1 MRTRTKGQSLVE
13 MAFILPILLM
23 VMFGIIDLGYYIYGY
38 STIYF
43 AARNGTEIA
52 HKLPPYPARLND
64 GSDACTARIRDEVR
78 QSMGILTDFN
88 ERGTIA
94 ISYPTNIRRLGE
106 PIQVEVSYSV
116 RPLTPLF
123 QMLRLGGPEGEMPV
137 TIQARRSIE
146 ALGDAP
152 PTTANPNAIRCEE

>member
-1 MRTRTKGQSLVE
+1 
-13 MAFILPILLM
+13 
-23 VMFGIIDLGYYIYGY
+23 
-38 STIYF
+38 
-43 AARNGTEIA
+43 
-52 HKLPPYPARLND
+52 LND